1 MLESTITDK
10 GQTTVPRQVRDA
22 LGLEPRKRLQWDIL
36 ADGTATVR
44 PEPSPLDLFASL
56 KSDVPFSGLEE
67 ERAAVRAAVADQA
80 AKEGTEPS

>member
-22 LGLEPRKRLQWDIL
+22 LGLEPRRRIQWDIQGN
-36 ADGTATVR
+36 GTVTVR

-56 KSDVPFSGLEE
+56 KSEVPFPGLEE
-67 ERAAVRAAVADQA
+67 ERGAR
-80 AKEGTEPS
+80 SHCRR